1 MLLPTLLTWC
11 MLAIATT
18 QTATPA
24 NRRQASGSGSSSVT
38 QLYEFPND
46 TPIENIHLRGNGNL
60 LLTSTGTNTV
70 FSLDPSAPVPSPNVL
85 ATLNGTTGLT
95 GIAAIA
101 LDTYAVSGGAAS
113 PYKFANNS
121 MSVAVISAPGGCN
134 VGTVLYSIPV
144 PNTQMLN
151 GMAALPGTP
160 HVVLS
165 SDSIGARIFRIDTL
179 TRTVDV
185 AFADPLLG
193 PGEGA
198 IVTLGANGLKIRD
211 GYLYFA
217 NSGQGFFARVA
228 IDGQGNKVGDIETL
242 ATLEDVGFSNA
253 YDDFAFDGS
262 GNAYVALHS
271 FSVVKITP
279 EGEQTV
285 FAGGGNSTFIK
296 EPTSV
301 ALAGDGKAIFVSTGG
316 ATVDGTVYG
325 GQVIKVDL

>member
-1 MLLPTLLTWC
+1 MS
-11 MLAIATT
+11 TT
-18 QTATPA
+18 QTAASPA
-24 NRRQASGSGSSSVT
+24 KGRQASGSGSSSVT
-38 QLYEFPND
+38 QIYEFPND
-46 TPIENIHLRGNGNL
+46 TPVENIHVCDNGKL

-70 FSLDPSAPVPSPNVL
+70 FSLDPSAPSPSPNVL

-95 GIAAIA
+95 GIVAIA
-101 LDTYAVSGGAAS
+101 PDTYAVSGGAHS
-113 PYKFANNS
+113 SYSFANNS
-121 MSVAVISAPGGCN
+121 MSVSVIFAPGACN

-151 GMAALPGTP
+151 GMVALPGTP

-193 PGEGA
+193 PGA

-242 ATLEDVGFSNA
+242 ASLEDVGFSNA

-285 FAGGGNSTFIK
+285 FAGGGNSTFFK

-301 ALAGDGKAIFVSTGG
+301 ALAGDGKAIFVTTGG